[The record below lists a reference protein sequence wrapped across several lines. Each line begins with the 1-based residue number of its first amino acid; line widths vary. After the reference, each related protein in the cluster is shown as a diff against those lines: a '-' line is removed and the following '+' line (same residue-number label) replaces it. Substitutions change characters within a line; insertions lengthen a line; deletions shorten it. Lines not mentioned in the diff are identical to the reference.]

1 MKLWTVPV
9 FGSGV
14 FFLIAVAAGHVWTTA
29 LLRTGV
35 SAVVLTIV
43 ALVVE
48 GVRRWVVEAAPST
61 IDLRSEPDDDDLAQL
76 AVGGRPPG
84 FEGEETTRAQAEGE
98 STVPA
103 SPLPSQRPDADGAK
117 SGQWTDLAAWVQ
129 RRR

>member
-48 GVRRWVVEAAPST
+48 GAE
-61 IDLRSEPDDDDLAQL
+61 
-76 AVGGRPPG
+76 VGGRGGSFDHRPAV
-84 FEGEETTRAQAEGE
+84 RA
-98 STVPA
+98 
-103 SPLPSQRPDADGAK
+103 R
-117 SGQWTDLAAWVQ
+117 
-129 RRR
+129 